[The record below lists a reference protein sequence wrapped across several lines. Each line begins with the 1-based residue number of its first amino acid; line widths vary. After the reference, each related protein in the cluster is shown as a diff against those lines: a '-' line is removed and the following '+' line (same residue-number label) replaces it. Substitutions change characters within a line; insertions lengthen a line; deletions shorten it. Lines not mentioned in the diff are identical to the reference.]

1 MGVPKNSLNAGQ
13 TVLNGMIDFAG
24 HVIKPFWSLAG
35 KQLRNGGPGS
45 NDLMNTCK
53 EVADSLAKMKKN
65 L

>member
-1 MGVPKNSLNAGQ
+1 MGAPKNNFNAGQ
-13 TVLNGMIDFAG
+13 TLLGGMIDFAG

-35 KQLRNGGPGS
+35 KQLKKGGPGS

-53 EVADSLAKMKKN
+53 QVSSSLEKMKKN